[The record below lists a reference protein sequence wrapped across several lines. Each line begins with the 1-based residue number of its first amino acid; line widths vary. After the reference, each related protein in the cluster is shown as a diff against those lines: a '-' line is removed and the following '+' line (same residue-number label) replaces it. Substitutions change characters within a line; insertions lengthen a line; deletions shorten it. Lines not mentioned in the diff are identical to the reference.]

1 MFSTIQEINKRR
13 SSSVKQLQRTGSAGT
28 VKKYS
33 TLNPQLQ
40 GKGSEENL
48 SGSLLSFFEKRRNSS
63 KVSDDPE
70 EAMARLDAQINA
82 IRGNLV
88 AMSLERESLT
98 ARVTMVRSRL
108 DSMSSTDSRR
118 GSMDVIEETGLSTS
132 KELSLSEE
140 SFKRDSGFIF
150 DPEFEAD
157 NRKISIPNNLTSSSS
172 LSKKTRS
179 TTALD
184 FIKND
189 LYSDEGRK
197 LKATSVDRLS
207 CFSDSALLGLI
218 RGARHYH

>member
-13 SSSVKQLQRTGSAGT
+13 SSSVKNLQRIGSAGT

-33 TLNPQLQ
+33 TLNPQL
-40 GKGSEENL
+40 KGSEENL

-63 KVSDDPE
+63 KAPEDPE
-70 EAMARLDAQINA
+70 ETMAKLDAQISA

-108 DSMSSTDSRR
+108 DSMSSDDSRR
-118 GSMDVIEETGLSTS
+118 GSMDVIQETGRSIKETS
-132 KELSLSEE
+132 SLSLSEE
-140 SFKRDSGFIF
+140 SFKRDSGFVF

-157 NRKISIPNNLTSSSS
+157 NRKISIPNNLTCSSS
-172 LSKKTRS
+172 LPKKARS

-189 LYSDEGRK
+189 LYSDEGKK

-218 RGARHYH
+218 RGARH